1 MAFPPA
7 EGARLAWES
16 LPASV
21 RAAIEDRLGSAVASA
36 LTRPGGFSPG
46 VAARLEL
53 ADGRVVFAKAIGPE
67 PNPDSPEFHRR
78 EARVAAALPSETPAP
93 RLLFADDE
101 EGWVTL
107 VFEHVDG
114 REPELPWREGELE
127 RVLAALTDLAEALTP
142 PPLEAPPVAEALD
155 ELFHGWRTLASG
167 DTAGIDPWAAERLD
181 ELAALEAGW
190 ADAAAGSTLLHCDI
204 RADNILLAPDRVV
217 FVDWP
222 HACVGA
228 AWVDLVALLPSVAMQ
243 GGPPPWEVFEA
254 HPLGRDVPPER
265 LLPVVAALAG
275 FFVERSIQSPPPGLP
290 TLREFQRAQG
300 IEALAW
306 LRRSL
311 GGS

>member
-7 EGARLAWES
+7 EGARLPWEG

-21 RAAIEDRLGSAVASA
+21 RSAVERRLGWPVVGA

-53 ADGRVVFAKAIGPE
+53 ENGRCVFVKAIGPE

-78 EARVAAALPSETPAP
+78 EARIAAALPPEAAAP
-93 RLLFADDE
+93 RLLFSYDE
-101 EGWVTL
+101 DGWVAL
-107 VFEHVDG
+107 AFEHVEG
-114 REPELPWREGELE
+114 REPELPWREHELE
-127 RVLAALTDLAEALTP
+127 RVLAALTDLAAALTP

-167 DTAGIDPWAAERLD
+167 EAAGIDPWAAERLD
-181 ELAALEAGW
+181 ELAALEARW
-190 ADAAAGSTLLHCDI
+190 ADGAAGSTLLHCDV
-204 RADNILLAPDRVV
+204 RADNILLTPDRVV
-217 FVDWP
+217 LVDWP

-228 AWVDLVALLPSVAMQ
+228 AWIDLVAFLPSVAMQ
-243 GGPPPWEVFEA
+243 GGPKPWEVFEA
-254 HPLGRDVPPER
+254 HPLGRDAPAEQVV
-265 LLPVVAALAG
+265 PVVAALAG
-275 FFVERSIQSPPPGLP
+275 FFVERSLQPPPPGLP

>member
-7 EGARLAWES
+7 EGARLPWEA

-21 RAAIEDRLGSAVASA
+21 RSAVERSLGSPVAGA

-53 ADGRVVFAKAIGPE
+53 EDGRCVFVKAIGPE
-67 PNPDSPEFHRR
+67 PNPDSPGFHRR
-78 EARVAAALPSETPAP
+78 EARVAAALPPEAPAP
-93 RLLFADDE
+93 RLLFAHDE

-114 REPELPWREGELE
+114 REPGLPWREEELE
-127 RVLAALTDLAEALTP
+127 RVLAALTDLAAALTP
-142 PPLEAPPVAEALD
+142 PPLEAPPLAEALD

-167 DTAGIDPWAAERLD
+167 KPGGIDPWAAERLD
-181 ELAALEAGW
+181 ELAVLEAGW
-190 ADAAAGSTLLHCDI
+190 AGTAAGSTLLHCDI
-204 RADNILLAPDRVV
+204 RADNILLTPDRVV

-228 AWVDLVALLPSVAMQ
+228 AWVDLVAFLPSVAMQ

-254 HPLGRDVPPER
+254 HPLGREVPPER
-265 LLPVVAALAG
+265 VLPVVAALAG
-275 FFVERSIQSPPPGLP
+275 FFVERSIQPPPPGLP

-311 GGS
+311 DGS